1 MFLGTWRVGGV
12 LAMSRAFG
20 NRMLKQFVVAEP
32 EIQVIVKFR
41 WFISLFIFISF
52 PYSVLIVRHVWGEHL
67 SNKGDIANYLFL
79 LCFDIEF
86 PGFETYYAQSSD
98 SVWSVVRVSLI
109 IRTKLFC
116 QWASSAYLKTITF
129 LLTLCSTLLL
139 AMYSDIEPLFLLLLF
154 FSFFNGTCPVASNVI
169 HTFWEP
175 YLF

>member
-1 MFLGTWRVGGV
+1 MFSGTWRVGGV

-129 LLTLCSTLLL
+129 LLTLFNITISNVFRHWATL
-139 AMYSDIEPLFLLLLF
+139 LLLLF
-154 FSFFNGTCPVASNVI
+154 FSFNGTCPVASNVI